1 MNFPNVFIKAT
12 EEYTTFEKHVP
23 APYFR
28 KSFSVNKCTEAKI
41 LITACGFYELYLNG
55 EHITKGALAPYIS
68 NPDDMVYYDEYA
80 VVLNKGINVIAV
92 LLGNGFCNN
101 PGGYIW
107 DFDKAP
113 FRSAPK
119 TALSISYKDENGKD
133 VIIESGT
140 DFKTAPSPIIF
151 DDYRFGEHYDAN
163 KEINGWNTASF
174 DDSSWKNA
182 IIASEPKGEKRICK
196 ADPIVVTDEMKPIS
210 ITEKNGKFIFDFG
223 LNRTGVCRL
232 KVKGKQGQKI
242 EYQHVEE
249 LIDGEIEVGSVW
261 FVRDFWERDKDI
273 VHKDIYIC
281 KGEANET
288 YTPKFTY
295 HGFRYVAVSGIT
307 KEQATEDLLTFV
319 VLNSDIKQCGGFKT
333 SNKIVNMLQEITVRS
348 DLSNFHYFPTDCPHR
363 EKNGWTAD
371 ASLSAE
377 QMLINLTVQKNFSE
391 WMRNICK
398 AQDEKGAIPGIIP
411 TSGWG
416 FDWGNGPGWDNV
428 IANIPYFSYVYR
440 GETDIIKNT
449 SECFI
454 KYLKYLLSREDDKG
468 LLDIGLGDWA
478 QVDKDW
484 EEFETPIIV
493 TDSLLAL
500 DLSNKVAFMLD
511 VIGMKEESLFA
522 KNFAKDIKSAFRKN
536 LIDFSSMTVLGNCQT
551 SQAMAIYS
559 NIFNEDEKD
568 IAFARLLDFI
578 KEKNNK
584 LDVGVLGGYTI
595 FSVLSQFGYADL
607 ALEMMIEPS
616 FPSFENWIERGATT
630 LWESF
635 TKVETGYSKN
645 HHFWGHISAW
655 FIKDIAG
662 INYNPNANNL
672 KEVNICPN
680 FVLSLD
686 DAEAYFDSNF
696 GKISSSW
703 IKSESG
709 VKLAV
714 NVPNDFVGKIS
725 LPKGFLFGDGTNNTS
740 LKSGEYNIVKQ

>member
-12 EEYTTFEKHVP
+12 EEYTTFEKHIP

-28 KSFSVNKCTEAKI
+28 KSFSVNKCAQAKI
-41 LITACGFYELYLNG
+41 LITSCGFYELYFNG

-68 NPDDMVYYDEYA
+68 NPDDIVYYDEYT

-107 DFDKAP
+107 DFDKAQ

-163 KEINGWNTASF
+163 KEISGWNTANF
-174 DDSSWKNA
+174 DDSGWKNA
-182 IIASEPKGEKRICK
+182 IIASEPGGEKRICK

-232 KVKGKQGQKI
+232 KVNGKQGQRI
-242 EYQHVEE
+242 EFQHVEG
-249 LIDGEIEVGSVW
+249 LIDGEIDVGSVW
-261 FVRDFWERDKDI
+261 FVRDYWERDKDI

-281 KGEANET
+281 KGEVNET
-288 YTPKFTY
+288 YIPKFTY

-398 AQDEKGAIPGIIP
+398 AQNEKGAIPGIIP
-411 TSGWG
+411 TCGWG

-440 GETDIIKNT
+440 GKTDIIKNT

-478 QVDKDW
+478 QVGKDW

-500 DLSNKVAFMLD
+500 DLANKVAFMLD
-511 VIGMKEESLFA
+511 AIGMKEESLFA
-522 KNFAKDIKSAFRKN
+522 KNFADDIKSAFRKN

-568 IAFARLLDFI
+568 MAFDRLLDFI
-578 KEKNNK
+578 REKNNR

-607 ALEMMIEPS
+607 ALEMIIAPG
-616 FPSFENWIERGATT
+616 FPSFENWLERGATT

-635 TKVETGYSKN
+635 TRAETGYSKN

-655 FIKDIAG
+655 FVKDIAG

-672 KEVNICPN
+672 KEVNISPN
-680 FVLSLD
+680 FVSVLD

-709 VKLAV
+709 IKLKV
-714 NVPNDFVGKIS
+714 SIPNDFVGKIS
-725 LPKGFLFGDGTNNTS
+725 LPKGYLFDDGTNNIE
-740 LKSGEYNIVKQ
+740 LKSGQYNIVKQ